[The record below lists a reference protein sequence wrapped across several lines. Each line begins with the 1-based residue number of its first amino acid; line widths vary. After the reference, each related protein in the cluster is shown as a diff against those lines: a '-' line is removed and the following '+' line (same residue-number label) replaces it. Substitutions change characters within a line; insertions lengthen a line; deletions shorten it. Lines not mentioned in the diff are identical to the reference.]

1 MRNEGRC
8 REQESRGH
16 EREGKRERERE
27 RAGKRAGGMREGERE
42 REGGKARLDCG
53 RAEWA
58 LNRPKQWSTEH

>member
-1 MRNEGRC
+1 
-8 REQESRGH
+8 
-16 EREGKRERERE
+16 
-27 RAGKRAGGMREGERE
+27 MREGERQ